1 MTRTVPV
8 PIDGAGLATAPN
20 ESSIVHKVA
29 WRIMPLIMVCYLFAF
44 FDRINISFA
53 KFALQSDLGLSDTA
67 YGFGA
72 GLFVVG
78 YVLFEVP
85 SNLMLYR
92 VGARR
97 WIARIMVSWGIA
109 TALMVFVQSEWQ
121 FYLLRFL
128 IGAMEAGFAPGVLF
142 YLTLWFPVAYRGR
155 IISMLFLASAFAGL
169 LGSPAAGLVLSHL
182 DGVLAMPGWHWLF
195 LVSGVPC
202 VVLGYLVFK
211 VLKDHIQDATW
222 LTPNEQVLLSSRIA
236 DQNRNIGGHSLLDAL
251 KTPGFLTLG
260 LIYFLIQISS
270 YGLNFWA
277 PHLIRTSGSTN
288 PTVIGFLTSVPYLCG
303 AIGMLVVG
311 RLSDATG
318 ERRRFVVGLMT
329 LASIGFFSAGV
340 FDKHT
345 GLLVLALAIMGMGVI
360 AAIPA
365 FWALP
370 PKLVT
375 GAGAAGGI
383 ALISTLGQL
392 GGIVSPVM
400 VGRINDLTGST
411 TPALY
416 VIGCLT
422 LLCVAI
428 LLYAL
433 PARLRVKE
441 ERSLLSAPRTDPY
454 VQLSCMAPRAAG
466 ASTARRSKF
475 RAPGFVGVCEVA
487 RRRDVVKPA
496 GMSAVPTH
504 PGITPQSGLGHPVV
518 GSTKGSSAR

>member
-1 MTRTVPV
+1 MTHTV
-8 PIDGAGLATAPN
+8 TARIGSADCVAAPE
-20 ESSIVHKVA
+20 ESRIVRKVA

-109 TALMVFVQSEWQ
+109 TALMVFVQTEWQ

-155 IISMLFLASAFAGL
+155 ITSTLFLASAFAGL
-169 LGSPAAGLVLSHL
+169 FGAPAAGLVLSHL

-195 LVSGVPC
+195 LVGGVPC
-202 VVLGYLVFK
+202 VVLGVLVFK
-211 VLKDHIQDATW
+211 VLKDRIQDAAW
-222 LTPNEQVLLSSRIA
+222 LTPNEQALLSSRIA
-236 DQNRNIGGHSLLDAL
+236 EQNRNIGGHSLLDAL

-260 LIYFLIQISS
+260 LVYFLIQVSS

-288 PTVIGFLTSVPYLCG
+288 PTTIGFLTAVPYLCG
-303 AIGMLVVG
+303 AIAMLVVG
-311 RLSDATG
+311 RLSDTTG
-318 ERRRFVVGLMT
+318 ERRKFVVGLMA
-329 LASIGFFSAGV
+329 LASVGFFSAGI

-345 GLLVLALAIMGMGVI
+345 GLLVLALAVMGAGVI

-375 GAGAAGGI
+375 GVGAAGGI
-383 ALISTLGQL
+383 ALINTLGQL

-400 VGRINDLTGST
+400 VGRIKDMTGST

-422 LLCVAI
+422 LVCVAI
-428 LLYAL
+428 LLYRL
-433 PARLRVKE
+433 PATLRLKE
-441 ERSLLSAPRTDPY
+441 ARSATSEAG
-454 VQLSCMAPRAAG
+454 VAA
-466 ASTARRSKF
+466 
-475 RAPGFVGVCEVA
+475 
-487 RRRDVVKPA
+487 
-496 GMSAVPTH
+496 AVEP
-504 PGITPQSGLGHPVV
+504 S
-518 GSTKGSSAR
+518 R